1 MATQVVIVEP
11 LGKLR
16 DVSQLVDALVQ
27 AEPFDDPVFRHERY
41 VGTIDEV
48 KINRMG
54 TFVHFKTD
62 KLVGVKWIPLHKVQG
77 FAYYEDAAI
86 VKAMTA

>member
-1 MATQVVIVEP
+1 MAQVLIVEP
-11 LGKLR
+11 IGKLAHIG
-16 DVSQLVDALVQ
+16 QLVDALVQ
-27 AEPFDDPVFRHERY
+27 AEPFDDVVFRHQRY

-62 KLVGVKWIPLHKVQG
+62 QLVGKKWIPLHKVQG
-77 FAYYEDAAI
+77 FAHYEESDI

>member
-1 MATQVVIVEP
+1 MPQVLVVEP

-16 DVSQLVDALVQ
+16 DLSQLVGALVQ
-27 AEPFDDPVFRHERY
+27 SEVFDDPLFRHDRY
-41 VGTIDEV
+41 VGTIEAV
-48 KINRMG
+48 KLNRAG

-62 KLVGVKWIPLHKVQG
+62 KLVGRKWVPLHKVQG
-77 FAYYEDAAI
+77 FAHYEDADI